1 MIDITIN
8 SIGKTYFGNP
18 VFTDVSLEVK
28 EGECVGLLGDNGT
41 GKTTIFKMIIG
52 EEKQDYGDIFIR
64 SGLKIGYS
72 SRHAWYSTA
81 TGKRAEY

>member
-52 EEKQDYGDIFIR
+52 EENKIMGIYLFAV
-64 SGLKIGYS
+64 GLRLAIS
-72 SRHAWYSTA
+72 AASCDLP
-81 TGKRAEY
+81 